1 MKIAQPVMQKRQAEI
16 KSKFSGDPKK
26 QQEELGKLM
35 NEFGSPLA
43 GCLPLIVQMPVLFA
57 LFATLRGSPF
67 ADVPYNINLK
77 VVPQD
82 QVAAIDPKPYKSP
95 RHSIFITEK
104 SHFPVVA
111 TIPSGTKLGTEESV
125 KVNLQTTNGN
135 SYSEVLSK
143 YDNVSKFLPTWTVSK
158 GSENLKVSQ
167 DGTVTAL
174 KPGDATI
181 EAKIPGL
188 AAKSGF
194 LFIKALGQ
202 VGFYVDGKI
211 NWDIATLVGAFGLT
225 LLLSQVLSSQ
235 GMPAN
240 PQQST
245 ANKITPV
252 MITGMF
258 LFFPLPAGVLL
269 YMVVANIFQAFQTF
283 LLNKEAL
290 PENLK
295 VSQDGT
301 VTAIKPG
308 DATIEAKIPG
318 LAAKSGFLFIKALG
332 QVGFYVDG
340 SINWDIAA
348 LVGAF
353 GLTLLLSQVLSSQGM
368 PSNPQQSTANKIT
381 PVMITG
387 MFLFFPLPAGV
398 LLYMVVANIFQAF
411 QTFLLNKEAL
421 PENLQKILD
430 QQLLA
435 KNEVITTSASTISDK
450 RLPFEP
456 NSKK

>member
-1 MKIAQPVMQKRQAEI
+1 MIGFISEKLLIPILDFFYGLVPSYGLAIVALTVVIRIALFPLSAGSIRSARRMKIAQPVMQKRQAEI
-16 KSKFSGDPKK
+16 KSKFAGDPKK

-77 VVPQD
+77 IVPQE
-82 QVAAIDPKPYKSP
+82 QLATLDPKPYTSP
-95 RHSIFITEK
+95 RHSIFVTEK
-104 SHFPVVA
+104 AHFPVVA
-111 TIPSGTKLGTEESV
+111 SIPNGTKLGVEDSV
-125 KVNLQTTNGN
+125 KINLQTTNGN
-135 SYSEVLSK
+135 DYLDVLSEF
-143 YDNVSKFLPTWTVSK
+143 DNGSKFQPSWKVSK
-158 GSENLKVSQ
+158 GEENLKVSSE
-167 DGTVTAL
+167 GVVTPI
-174 KPGDATI
+174 KPGDATV

-202 VGFYVDGKI
+202 VGFYVDGAI
-211 NWDIATLVGAFGLT
+211 NWDIAALVGAFGLT
-225 LLLSQVLSSQ
+225 LLLSQVLSGQ

-269 YMVVANIFQAFQTF
+269 YMVVANIFQALQTF
-283 LLNKEAL
+283 LLNKETL
-290 PENLK
+290 P
-295 VSQDGT
+295 D
-301 VTAIKPG
+301 
-308 DATIEAKIPG
+308 
-318 LAAKSGFLFIKALG
+318 
-332 QVGFYVDG
+332 
-340 SINWDIAA
+340 
-348 LVGAF
+348 
-353 GLTLLLSQVLSSQGM
+353 
-368 PSNPQQSTANKIT
+368 
-381 PVMITG
+381 
-387 MFLFFPLPAGV
+387 
-398 LLYMVVANIFQAF
+398 
-411 QTFLLNKEAL
+411 
-421 PENLQKILD
+421 NLQKILD
-430 QQLLA
+430 EQLLK
-435 KNEVITTSASTISDK
+435 KNEVISTSPSISEK

>member
-1 MKIAQPVMQKRQAEI
+1 VIGFISEKLLIPILDFFYGLVPSYGLAIIALTVVIRIVLFPLSAGSIRSARRMKIAQPVMQKRQAEI
-16 KSKFSGDPKK
+16 KSKFAGNAKK

-77 VVPQD
+77 ILPQD
-82 QVAAIDPKPYKSP
+82 QIAAIEPKPFTSP
-95 RHSIFITEK
+95 RHSIFINEK
-104 SHFPVVA
+104 THFPVVA
-111 TIPSGTKLGTEESV
+111 SIPNGTKLGLQDSL
-125 KVNLQTTNGN
+125 KINLQTTTGN
-135 SYSEVLSK
+135 NYSEILSK
-143 YDNVSKFLPTWTVSK
+143 YDEGSKFVPSWSVTK
-158 GSENLKVSQ
+158 GSENVKISEDGIVTPLK
-167 DGTVTAL
+167 T
-174 KPGDATI
+174 GDATI

-202 VGFYVDGKI
+202 VGFYVDGSI
-211 NWDIATLVGAFGLT
+211 NWDIAILVGAFGLT
-225 LLLSQVLSSQ
+225 LLLSQFLSGQ

-269 YMVVANIFQAFQTF
+269 YMVVANIFQALQTF

-290 PENLK
+290 P
-295 VSQDGT
+295 D
-301 VTAIKPG
+301 
-308 DATIEAKIPG
+308 
-318 LAAKSGFLFIKALG
+318 
-332 QVGFYVDG
+332 
-340 SINWDIAA
+340 
-348 LVGAF
+348 
-353 GLTLLLSQVLSSQGM
+353 
-368 PSNPQQSTANKIT
+368 
-381 PVMITG
+381 
-387 MFLFFPLPAGV
+387 
-398 LLYMVVANIFQAF
+398 
-411 QTFLLNKEAL
+411 
-421 PENLQKILD
+421 NLQKILD
-430 QQLLA
+430 EQLLN
-435 KNEVITTSASTISDK
+435 KNQVATTSPLINEK

>member
-1 MKIAQPVMQKRQAEI
+1 MIGFISEKLLIPILDFFYGLVPSYGLAIIALTVVIRIALFPLSAGSIRSARRMKIAQPVMQKRQAEI
-16 KSKFSGDPKK
+16 KSKFSGNPKK

-77 VVPQD
+77 IVPQD
-82 QVAAIDPKPYKSP
+82 QVATIDPKPYTSP

-104 SHFPVVA
+104 AHYPVVA
-111 TIPSGTKLGTEESV
+111 TIPNGTKLGTEESV
-125 KVNLQTTNGN
+125 KINLQTTDGG
-135 SYSEVLSK
+135 SYSELLS
-143 YDNVSKFLPTWTVSK
+143 NFENGAKFQPSWKVSK
-158 GSENLKVSQ
+158 GSEFLKVS
-167 DGTVTAL
+167 DSGIVT
-174 KPGDATI
+174 P
-181 EAKIPGL
+181 
-188 AAKSGF
+188 
-194 LFIKALGQ
+194 
-202 VGFYVDGKI
+202 
-211 NWDIATLVGAFGLT
+211 
-225 LLLSQVLSSQ
+225 
-235 GMPAN
+235 
-240 PQQST
+240 
-245 ANKITPV
+245 
-252 MITGMF
+252 
-258 LFFPLPAGVLL
+258 
-269 YMVVANIFQAFQTF
+269 
-283 LLNKEAL
+283 
-290 PENLK
+290 
-295 VSQDGT
+295 
-301 VTAIKPG
+301 IKPG

-353 GLTLLLSQVLSSQGM
+353 GLTLLLSQVLSGQGM
-368 PSNPQQSTANKIT
+368 PANPQQSTANKIT

-398 LLYMVVANIFQAF
+398 LLYMVVANIFQAL

-421 PENLQKILD
+421 PDNLQKILD
-430 QQLLA
+430 EQVLQ
-435 KNEVITTSASTISDK
+435 KNEIASTGPSITEK

>member
-1 MKIAQPVMQKRQAEI
+1 MIGFISEKLLIPILDFFYGLVPSYGLAIVALTVVIRIALFPLSAGSIRSARRMKIAQPVMQKRQAEI
-16 KSKFSGDPKK
+16 KAKFSGDPKK

-77 VVPQD
+77 IVPQD
-82 QVAAIDPKPYKSP
+82 QVATIDPKPYTSP

-104 SHFPVVA
+104 AHYPVVA
-111 TIPSGTKLGTEESV
+111 TLPNGTKLGTEESV
-125 KVNLQTTNGN
+125 KINLQTSDGG
-135 SYSEVLSK
+135 SYSELLS
-143 YDNVSKFLPTWTVSK
+143 NFENGAKFQPTWKVSK
-158 GSENLKVSQ
+158 GSEFLKVS
-167 DGTVTAL
+167 DSGIVT
-174 KPGDATI
+174 P
-181 EAKIPGL
+181 
-188 AAKSGF
+188 
-194 LFIKALGQ
+194 
-202 VGFYVDGKI
+202 
-211 NWDIATLVGAFGLT
+211 
-225 LLLSQVLSSQ
+225 
-235 GMPAN
+235 
-240 PQQST
+240 
-245 ANKITPV
+245 
-252 MITGMF
+252 
-258 LFFPLPAGVLL
+258 
-269 YMVVANIFQAFQTF
+269 
-283 LLNKEAL
+283 
-290 PENLK
+290 
-295 VSQDGT
+295 
-301 VTAIKPG
+301 IKPG

-353 GLTLLLSQVLSSQGM
+353 GLTLLLSQVLSGQGM
-368 PSNPQQSTANKIT
+368 PANPQQSTANKIT

-398 LLYMVVANIFQAF
+398 LLYMVVANVFQAL

-421 PENLQKILD
+421 PDNLQKILD
-430 QQLLA
+430 DQLLQ
-435 KNEVITTSASTISDK
+435 KNEIASTGPSISDK

>member
-1 MKIAQPVMQKRQAEI
+1 MIGFISEKLLIPILDFFYGLVPSYGLAIIALTVVIRIVLFPLSAGSIRSARRMKIAQPVMQKRQAEI
-16 KSKFSGDPKK
+16 KSKFAGDAKK

-77 VVPQD
+77 VLPQE
-82 QVAAIDPKPYKSP
+82 QIATIEPKPYTSP
-95 RHSIFITEK
+95 RHSIFINEK
-104 SHFPVVA
+104 THFPVIA
-111 TIPSGTKLGTEESV
+111 SIPNGTKLGLEDSL
-125 KVNLQTTNGN
+125 KINLQTTSGN
-135 SYSEVLSK
+135 NYSEVLSK
-143 YDNVSKFLPTWTVSK
+143 YDEGSRFLPSWSVSK
-158 GSENLKVSQ
+158 GSENVKINNE
-167 DGTVTAL
+167 GIVTPIQ
-174 KPGDATI
+174 PGDATI

-202 VGFYVDGKI
+202 VGFYVDGSV
-211 NWDIATLVGAFGLT
+211 NWDIAILVGAFGLT
-225 LLLSQVLSSQ
+225 LLLSQFLSGQ

-269 YMVVANIFQAFQTF
+269 YMVVANIFQALQTF
-283 LLNKEAL
+283 ILNKEAL
-290 PENLK
+290 P
-295 VSQDGT
+295 D
-301 VTAIKPG
+301 
-308 DATIEAKIPG
+308 
-318 LAAKSGFLFIKALG
+318 
-332 QVGFYVDG
+332 
-340 SINWDIAA
+340 
-348 LVGAF
+348 
-353 GLTLLLSQVLSSQGM
+353 
-368 PSNPQQSTANKIT
+368 
-381 PVMITG
+381 
-387 MFLFFPLPAGV
+387 
-398 LLYMVVANIFQAF
+398 
-411 QTFLLNKEAL
+411 
-421 PENLQKILD
+421 NLQKILD
-430 QQLLA
+430 DQLLN
-435 KNEVITTSASTISDK
+435 KNKVTSTSPVINDK

>member
-1 MKIAQPVMQKRQAEI
+1 VIGYISDYLLIPLLDFFYGLVPSYGLAIVALTIVIRLALFPLSAGSIRSARRMKIAQPVMQKRQAEI
-16 KSKFSGDPKK
+16 KSKFSADPKR

-82 QVAAIDPKPYKSP
+82 QIAAIDPKPYKSP

-104 SHFPVVA
+104 SHFPVIA
-111 TIPSGTKLGTEESV
+111 SLPNGTKLGADESV
-125 KVNLQTTNGN
+125 KINLQTTNGT

-143 YDNVSKFLPTWTVSK
+143 FDNGSKFLPTWKVSK
-158 GSENLKVSQ
+158 GSENLKISQ
-167 DGTVTAL
+167 
-174 KPGDATI
+174 
-181 EAKIPGL
+181 EGL
-188 AAKSGF
+188 
-194 LFIKALGQ
+194 
-202 VGFYVDGKI
+202 
-211 NWDIATLVGAFGLT
+211 
-225 LLLSQVLSSQ
+225 
-235 GMPAN
+235 
-240 PQQST
+240 
-245 ANKITPV
+245 
-252 MITGMF
+252 
-258 LFFPLPAGVLL
+258 
-269 YMVVANIFQAFQTF
+269 
-283 LLNKEAL
+283 
-290 PENLK
+290 
-295 VSQDGT
+295 

-340 SINWDIAA
+340 SINWDIAG

-353 GLTLLLSQVLSSQGM
+353 GLTLLLSQVLSGQGM
-368 PSNPQQSTANKIT
+368 PANPQQSTANKIT
-381 PVMITG
+381 PIMITG

-430 QQLLA
+430 DQLQN
-435 KNEVITTSASTISDK
+435 KNAVINTTAATISEK